1 VLEIRDLLVEAGG
14 RRLLQL
20 DNLTL
25 PAGQFVALLG
35 PNGAG
40 KSSLLKAISGEL
52 GCRGELLFH
61 GQSLRHWN
69 PQERARHVAVLPQA
83 SSLTFPFSARE
94 VVEMGLMPL
103 SLSRQA
109 GADVVRAA
117 MIDADCLHL
126 AARSFP
132 GLSGGEKQ
140 RVHLARV
147 LVQLV
152 QAEKTPLLLLDEPVS
167 AQDLGQQ
174 HNILRLAVRLAQQRG
189 ITVLAVLHDLNQVL
203 RYGMRCLVLAEG
215 ELVTD
220 GEPEAVLTPHRIEE
234 VWGYRPE
241 RYTTEERFALL

>member
-1 VLEIRDLLVEAGG
+1 MLEIQDLIVEAGG

-20 DNLTL
+20 ERLVL
-25 PAGQFVALLG
+25 PAGEFVALLG

-40 KSSLLKAISGEL
+40 KSSLLKSISGEVP
-52 GCRGELLFH
+52 CRGRLDFH
-61 GQSLRHWN
+61 GCELSRWSTGR
-69 PQERARHVAVLPQA
+69 RARHLAVLPQA
-83 SSLTFPFSARE
+83 SNLTFPFSARE

-103 SLSRQA
+103 SLSRA
-109 GADVVRAA
+109 EGEEVVRSA
-117 MIDADCLHL
+117 MIETDCLHL
-126 AARSFP
+126 GSRNFP

-152 QAEKTPLLLLDEPVS
+152 QAEEKPLLLLDEPVS

-174 HNILRLAVRLAQQRG
+174 HNILRLAGRLARQRG

-203 RYGMRCLVLAEG
+203 RYSMRCLVLANG
-215 ELVTD
+215 QLIAD
-220 GEPEAVLTPHRIEE
+220 GEPEKVLTPCRIEE

-241 RYTTEERFALL
+241 RYTTEGGFALL